1 MNCVFCAYE
10 PGRILAENELFY
22 AIRDKY
28 PVTQGHT
35 LIVSKRHC
43 ETYFDL
49 NSAEVVALQEL
60 SILVRARLE
69 KDYACSGFNLAMN
82 CGASAGQSIGHFHLH
97 IIPRGKGR
105 DSTLNPRVRES
116 IF

>member
-22 AIRDKY
+22 AIRDKH
-28 PVTQGHT
+28 PIARGHT

-49 NSAEVVALQEL
+49 SAAEVVALQEL
-60 SILVRARLE
+60 SVQIKNMLE
-69 KDYACSGFNLAMN
+69 RDLACPGFNLAMN
-82 CGASAGQSIGHFHLH
+82 CGQAAGQSIPHFHLH
-97 IIPRGKGR
+97 IIPRGHDK
-105 DSTLNPRVRES
+105 DNLINPRSRES